1 LLTSV
6 DWNVLSATI
15 NQYKILQEYDSFV
28 LNSFMEN
35 TNKRYWRGLEEL
47 RNDEKFVKDAAS
59 EFTDGPTESQYESL
73 VDGAGTHRRDFLKV
87 LGFGMAAV
95 SLAAC
100 EAPVKKAIP
109 YVNKPEGE
117 FPTISNWYASTYSE
131 GGDYA
136 SILVKTREG
145 RPVKI
150 EGNSVAQSSGGVSAR
165 VHASLLGLYD
175 NEKLRGPKKGED
187 TKVAW
192 DAVDKE
198 ILSQLKS
205 IAAKGGSIRI
215 VSSTILS
222 PSTKSVIADFTAK
235 YPTTKHIVY
244 DANSASALVKANE
257 LSFGKSVLPAYD
269 FSKAKLV
276 VGIGA
281 DFLGTWIT
289 PETYSVQFAQ
299 TRSVGSAKDGKKE
312 MSRLYQFE
320 STMSLTGSNADYRTA
335 VKPSQLGLVVTS
347 LYNKVAAKLG
357 GQSVSAPALDV
368 NHLDKAANELVQ
380 AKGQALVVCGVNDP
394 SVQVIVNALNGLLGS
409 YGATIDI
416 DNPVYFRQGDDVA
429 MNGFVDEVK
438 GGRVDAV
445 ILYGANPVY
454 DHPRGAELAAALPK
468 VSLSVSFNDR
478 PDETSSLFK
487 YICPAPH
494 YLEAWNDA
502 EPKAGFYSLAQPT
515 ISLIF
520 NTRQAQSSLLKWAEL
535 PSDFHEYMKAF
546 WRKSIYTQ
554 GGTGDF
560 EKFWVKALHDGVFTS
575 NRTMTASAPA
585 FTGNLAA
592 AGASV
597 GKTYKASTSGLELAI
612 FENVGIGNGAMANNP
627 WLQEFPEPVT
637 KACWDNHA
645 GLSQKTATDLGVVQG
660 DVVKVDYKGKSID
673 VPVIIQPGLAAGT
686 VAVAIGYGREKAG
699 KSANGVGKNV
709 YPLAA
714 FTEGFLSF
722 APGEVTVSKTGETR
736 EIAQTQTH
744 STVMNRKSVLQET
757 VLAHFQKDPMA
768 GRFVPKIPTSEGPV
782 DATDLSLW
790 NGHKY
795 KNHSWGMVIDLN
807 TCFGCGSCVISCQ
820 AENNIPVVGRQ
831 EVINAREMHWLRID
845 RYYSSDADVEDL
857 RGLEIA
863 SENPEVTFQ
872 PMLCQHC
879 NNAPCETVCPVL
891 ATTHSSEGLN
901 QMTYNRCVGTRYC
914 ANNCPYKVRRF
925 NWFKYFDND
934 NFDYNFNND
943 LGKMVINPDVTVRS
957 RGVIEKCSFCVQRIQ
972 EGKLTARKERRRV
985 ADGEITTACSQS
997 CPTNAITF
1005 GDMNDPESKISQLL
1019 TEEREGRAFHM
1030 LEEINVRPQISYLT
1044 KVRNKD
1050 VANKAEVKKE
1060 HA

>member
-1 LLTSV
+1 
-6 DWNVLSATI
+6 
-15 NQYKILQEYDSFV
+15 
-28 LNSFMEN
+28 MEN
-35 TNKRYWRGLEEL
+35 SNKRYWRGLEEL
-47 RNDEKFVKDAAS
+47 RNDEKFVKDARS
-59 EFTDGPTESQYESL
+59 EFSDGPTESQYESL
-73 VDGAGTHRRDFLKV
+73 VDGVGTHRRDFLKV

-100 EAPVKKAIP
+100 ETPVKKAIP

-145 RPVKI
+145 RPIKI
-150 EGNSVAQSSGGVSAR
+150 EGNSMSNASCGVSAR

-175 NEKLRGPKKGED
+175 NEKLKGPKKGED
-187 TKVAW
+187 TKVSW
-192 DAVDKE
+192 ESVDKE
-198 ILSQLKS
+198 IADQLANIS
-205 IAAKGGSIRI
+205 TKGGAIRI

-244 DANSASALVKANE
+244 DANSSSAIVKGNE
-257 LSFGKSVLPAYD
+257 LSFGKAVIPTYN
-269 FSKAKLV
+269 FNKAKLI
-276 VGIGA
+276 VGIDA
-281 DFLGTWIT
+281 DFLGTWIA
-289 PETYSVQFAQ
+289 PETYSSLFAE
-299 TRSVGSAKDGKKE
+299 TRIVSSSKEGKKD
-312 MSRLYQFE
+312 MSRHYQFE
-320 STMSLTGSNADYRTA
+320 AILSLTGSNADYRTA
-335 VKPSQLGLVVTS
+335 VKPSQLGLVVTT

-357 GQSVSAPALDV
+357 GKAISAPTVEVA
-368 NHLDKAANELVQ
+368 NLDKAAAELVS
-380 AKGQALVVCGVNDP
+380 AKGQALVVCGINDP
-394 SVQVIVNALNGLLGS
+394 SVQVVVNALNSLLGS
-409 YGATIDI
+409 YGTTIDI
-416 DNPVYFRQGDDVA
+416 DNPVYFRQGNDAA
-429 MNGFVDEVK
+429 MNDFIEEVK
-438 GGRVDAV
+438 GGKVDAV
-445 ILYGANPVY
+445 IVYGSNPVY

-468 VSLSVSFNDR
+468 VALGISFNDR
-478 PDETSSLFK
+478 ADETSSLLK

-494 YLEAWNDA
+494 YLESWNDA
-502 EPKAGFYSLAQPT
+502 EPKAGFFSLTQPT

-520 NTRQAQSSLLKWAEL
+520 STRQAQTSLLKWAGL
-535 PSDFHEYMKAF
+535 QSDFHEYIKAY
-546 WRKSIYTQ
+546 WRKSIYPQ
-554 GGTGDF
+554 GGTGGF
-560 EKFWVKALHDGVFTS
+560 EQFWVKSLHDGVFAGNNVAVAS
-575 NRTMTASAPA
+575 NVTFVGNVDAAAAAIAKKYKTAS
-585 FTGNLAA
+585 
-592 AGASV
+592 
-597 GKTYKASTSGLELAI
+597 SGIELAI
-612 FENVGIGNGAMANNP
+612 FENVGIGNGFAANNP

-645 GLSQKTATDLGVVQG
+645 GLSQKTATELGVVQG
-660 DVVKVDYKGKSID
+660 DVVKIELKGKSVE
-673 VPVIIQPGLAAGT
+673 VPVIVQPGLAHGT

-699 KSANGVGKNV
+699 KSANGVGKNI
-709 YPLAA
+709 YPLASLA
-714 FTEGFLSF
+714 DGFISF
-722 APGEVTVSKTGETR
+722 APGEVTVSKTGDFR

-744 STVMNRKSVLQET
+744 NTVMNRKSVLQET
-757 VLAHFQKDPMA
+757 VLSHFQKDPLA
-768 GRFVPKIPTSEGPV
+768 GRFVPKIPTSEGTV

-795 KNHSWGMVIDLN
+795 KNHSWGLVVDLN

-831 EVINAREMHWLRID
+831 EIINAREMHWMRID

-872 PMLCQHC
+872 PMMCQHC

-901 QMTYNRCVGTRYC
+901 QMAYNRCVGTRYC

-957 RGVIEKCSFCVQRIQ
+957 RGVIEKCSMCVHLIQ
-972 EGKLTARKERRRV
+972 EAKLTAKKERRRLN
-985 ADGEITTACSQS
+985 DGDVTVVCGSS

-1005 GDMNDPESKISQLL
+1005 GDMNDPESKISKLL
-1019 TEEREGRAFHM
+1019 SEEREGRAFHM
-1030 LEEINVRPQISYLT
+1030 LEEINVRPQVSYLT
-1044 KVRNKD
+1044 KIRNKD
-1050 VANKAEVKKE
+1050 VVAKAEEKKE